1 MNNLHTNAASDELE
15 VTTLASKNTADAIDA
30 RLLQALTADPRA
42 ATIALADRTGVS
54 RNTVQARLS
63 RWEQTAALTSFE
75 RTISPDFLGYPLR
88 AFMLTNV
95 KQRRLGEVSVAL
107 AEVPEVV
114 EVYGLSGVADLLIQ
128 VVARDADDLYRVAG
142 RILGVRGVKRT
153 NTALVMRE
161 LVDFRLAPLV
171 DRLVDGTTTE

>member
-1 MNNLHTNAASDELE
+1 LNNLHTDSAFDELE

-30 RLLQALTADPRA
+30 RLLRALTVDPRA
-42 ATIALADRTGVS
+42 ATIALAERTGVS

-63 RWEQTAALTSFE
+63 RWEQTDALTSFE

-107 AEVPEVV
+107 ADVPEVV

-142 RILGVRGVKRT
+142 QILGIRGVKRT
-153 NTALVMRE
+153 NTAMVMRE

-171 DRLVDGTTTE
+171 DRLLDGTTPD